1 LFQAPEIFHL
11 QKLSRIDGNI
21 GFHSFKYGH
30 HGFNKGSGFA
40 KSSGDGHPG
49 TSWVKGSSFK
59 KAHMALRN
67 KESGCPMETPIAVF
81 SLHVLS

>member
-21 GFHSFKYGH
+21 GFHSLKYSH
-30 HGFNKGSGFA
+30 HGFNKESGFA

-49 TSWVKGSSFK
+49 ASWVKGVIISKSPYG
-59 KAHMALRN
+59 L
-67 KESGCPMETPIAVF
+67 EE
-81 SLHVLS
+81 